1 MLSRDVV
8 FVVNALWAAGA
19 EAIAVNGQRLSSR
32 TAIRFAGDAILVNF
46 RPLVPP
52 SGSRRSATP
61 TRCRRRSRRGRQAY
75 VKSLGDDFGVVTR
88 VNTSDDLVLPAATSL
103 TVTTSRPLKEGS

>member
-19 EAIAVNGQRLSSR
+19 EAIAVDGQRLSSR

-52 SGSRRSATP
+52 YRIQAIGDPDTLPAAFAE
-61 TRCRRRSRRGRQAY
+61 GAGAAY
-75 VKSLGDDFGVVTR
+75 VNLGDNFGVVTK
-88 VNTSDDLVLPAATSL
+88 VDTSDDLVLPAATSL